1 MRSTVPWRLDP
12 SVIFLNHGSF
22 GACPEGVLATQA
34 EWRDRMEREPVLFL
48 GRELEGLLE
57 AARVRVGAFLGADP
71 DDLAFVPNATTGV
84 NTVLRSLNFAPG
96 DELLTTDHEY
106 NATLNAIAEVARRD
120 KARVVIA
127 RIPFPLRD
135 ASEVVD
141 AILSAV
147 TPRTRLALV
156 SHVTSPTGLVLPVAD
171 IVRELAARDID
182 TIVDAAHAPGMV
194 PVDVDALGAAY
205 WTGTAHKWLCAPKGS
220 AVLHVRRDRQPGI
233 HPLAISHGAN
243 DPRPDRSRFR
253 LEFDWT
259 GTLDPT
265 AWLTVPAAIDVM
277 SRLLPG
283 GWPAIMEANRA
294 LALAGREVLCDRLD
308 VDPPAPDSMIGSL
321 AAVLLPMEL
330 DDAVAAELQ
339 RTLFDEDRIEVP
351 VYGWPVPAAR
361 APGDGPRGVT
371 VRISAQLYNSL
382 DDVER
387 LATVL
392 RARLARR
399 QAAAP

>member
-1 MRSTVPWRLDP
+1 MT
-12 SVIFLNHGSF
+12 FLNHGSF
-22 GACPEGVLATQA
+22 GACPETVLATQA

-57 AARVRVGAFLGADP
+57 AARAQVGAFIGADP
-71 DDLAFVPNATTGV
+71 DDLAFVPNATAGV

-106 NATLNAIAEVARRD
+106 NATLNAIGEVARGGE
-120 KARVVIA
+120 ARVVIA
-127 RIPFPLRD
+127 AIPFPLRD
-135 ASEVVD
+135 ASEAVD
-141 AILSAV
+141 AIIAAV

-171 IVRELAARDID
+171 IVRELAARGVD

-194 PVDVDALGAAY
+194 PVDVTALGAAY
-205 WTGTAHKWLCAPKGS
+205 WTGTAHKWICAPKGS

-233 HPLAISHGAN
+233 RPLAISHGAN
-243 DPRPDRSRFR
+243 DPRSDRSRFR

-265 AWLTVPAAIDVM
+265 PWLTVPAAIDVM
-277 SRLLPG
+277 RGLLPG
-283 GWPAIMEANRA
+283 GWPAVMATNRA
-294 LALAGREVLCDRLD
+294 LALAGRDLLCGRLSIEA
-308 VDPPAPDSMIGSL
+308 PAPDEMIGSL
-321 AAVLLPMEL
+321 AAVLLPMER
-330 DDAVAAELQ
+330 DDVAAAELQ
-339 RTLFDEDRIEVP
+339 RALFDEDRIEVP

-361 APGDGPRGVT
+361 PPGDGPRGVT
-371 VRISAQLYNSL
+371 VRISAQLYNRL
-382 DDVER
+382 EDVER
-387 LATVL
+387 LATAL
-392 RARLARR
+392 QLRLARG